1 MEIREV
7 HPKISCKTQLLKIS
21 LPHFKSE
28 STLELEISAKEKK
41 GKFKNKLKLWHLKKT
56 EQLLHSKQFPQILQQ
71 DEQLDSK
78 ELLISINRLRKV
90 F

>member
-7 HPKISCKTQLLKIS
+7 HPKISCKTLPLKIS
-21 LPHFKSE
+21 LLLFKSE
-28 STLELEISAKEKK
+28 NTLELERSAKEKED
-41 GKFKNKLKLWHLKKT
+41 KFKNKLKLWHLKKM
-56 EQLLHSKQFPQILQQ
+56 EQLLHSKPFPQILQQ